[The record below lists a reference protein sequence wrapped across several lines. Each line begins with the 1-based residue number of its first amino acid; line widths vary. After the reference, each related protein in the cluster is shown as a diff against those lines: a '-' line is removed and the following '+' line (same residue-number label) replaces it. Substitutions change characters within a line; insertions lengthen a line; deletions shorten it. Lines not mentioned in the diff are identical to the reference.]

1 MKTTTQQ
8 IISWILR
15 LLAAI
20 LMLQT
25 LFFKFTAAPESVYIF
40 STLKMEPWGRLLTG
54 IAELVASMLILYPS
68 TIAFGALLGLGI
80 MSGAMLSHLLVLG
93 IEIQGDGGQLFLYAV
108 LVWISCL
115 MLLLLHKQVLL
126 QILHKWRKAE

>member
-15 LLAAI
+15 LLVAI

>member
-54 IAELVASMLILYPS
+54 IAELVASILILYPS

>member
-1 MKTTTQQ
+1 MKTITQQ

-54 IAELVASMLILYPS
+54 IAELVASILILYPS

>member
-1 MKTTTQQ
+1 MKTTSQQ
-8 IISWILR
+8 IVSWILR

-54 IAELVASMLILYPS
+54 VAELVASILILYPS

-108 LVWISCL
+108 LVWVSCF

-126 QILHKWRKAE
+126 QVLNKWRNAK

>member
-15 LLAAI
+15 LLVAI

-54 IAELVASMLILYPS
+54 IAELVASILILYPS